1 MRSRRMEQQ
10 GQNEPANMLSEYEC
24 ITRPVVAKVSQQ
36 TSRERE
42 REQVGAADVAVQL
55 AAAAGGKNKAP
66 TPLHCIEVWLSSRFA
81 QNSNSCDS

>member
-42 REQVGAADVAVQL
+42 RAGWCSRRSCPTRCSCRWKKQNTNSAALYRSVAVVAL
-55 AAAAGGKNKAP
+55 C
-66 TPLHCIEVWLSSRFA
+66 TELELL
-81 QNSNSCDS
+81 